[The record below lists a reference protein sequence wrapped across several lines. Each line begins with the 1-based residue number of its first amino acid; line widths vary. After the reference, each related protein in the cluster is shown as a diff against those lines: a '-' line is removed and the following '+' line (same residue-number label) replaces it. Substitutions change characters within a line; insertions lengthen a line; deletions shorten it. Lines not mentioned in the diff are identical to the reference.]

1 MTSSV
6 LSRLSEVRESYAR
19 RRALWREL
27 TSYITADDLND
38 IEAAV
43 DRCDDDAGT
52 DPQIGEIRRILAAQ
66 RSIAS
71 RA

>member
-1 MTSSV
+1 MTTSV
-6 LSRLSEVRESYAR
+6 LSRLHEIRESYGR
-19 RRALWREL
+19 RHALWREL

-43 DRCDDDAGT
+43 DRCDDGT
-52 DPQIGEIRRILAAQ
+52 GADPRIGEIRRILAAQ
-66 RSIAS
+66 RSLAS

>member
-6 LSRLSEVRESYAR
+6 SSRLSEIRESYAR

-43 DRCDDDAGT
+43 DRCDDDSGT